1 MKRDLRLAAWLISLG
16 CVCVVVL
23 MAWQIET
30 ARQNTL
36 SNLRTHL
43 GNLSN
48 TLNTYN
54 EGLFKQSE
62 LLLLG
67 LSERIE
73 ANGADLSKLAA
84 LRPLIDR
91 QMRAMPEVDRI
102 SVLDAQGVNRYSTR
116 ERLIGLDNSRRG
128 YFIHH
133 RDQTDQDVFIG
144 QAIHSPV
151 DDQWGITV
159 TRRFED
165 AQGRF
170 AGVVVL
176 VIDVMDFLQVY
187 ADIQVGTSG
196 VISLASSEG
205 HLLVRFP
212 FRPEDVGTDVSRAPI
227 FAPPLREAP
236 AGSVDFLSNIDRV
249 HRVYAF
255 TRSQVYPLVTT
266 VAVGYDEAM
275 HGWRSQSRHS
285 LLVVLALL
293 MLLIL
298 MGRRLMGHI
307 RSRIHAEQALR
318 ESQAR
323 LLELNRTLEYI
334 AGEDTLTGLD
344 NRRRFDRNLDQQ
356 IERAHR
362 EQQPLSLV
370 ILDVDFFKGFNDLYG
385 HLAGDECL
393 KILARTIRRCVHGHA
408 DRVARYGGEEIAL
421 TLPGRDASAALVLAE
436 KIAAQVRGLGL
447 EHRGSPFGVVTV
459 SLGVASLQPGGHA
472 RRLIDE
478 ADQALYAAKAA
489 GRDQALAVDAVQA

>member
-1 MKRDLRLAAWLISLG
+1 
-16 CVCVVVL
+16 

-30 ARQNTL
+30 GRRNALNAIRIQL
-36 SNLRTHL
+36 S
-43 GNLSN
+43 NLSN

-62 LLLLG
+62 LVLLS

-73 ANGADLSKLAA
+73 ANDADLSRLAA

-91 QMRAMPEVDRI
+91 QMRAMPAVDRI
-102 SVLDAQGVNRYSTR
+102 SILDAQGVNRYSTR
-116 ERLIGLDNSRRG
+116 ERLIGLDSSKRG
-128 YFIHH
+128 FFMHH
-133 RDQTDQDVFIG
+133 RDQVDRDVFVG
-144 QAIHSPV
+144 QAILSPV
-151 DDQWGITV
+151 DDRWGITV
-159 TRRFED
+159 SRRFDD

-187 ADIQVGTSG
+187 ADIQVGKSG
-196 VISLASSEG
+196 VISLTSSEG
-205 HLLVRFP
+205 HLLVRYP
-212 FRPEDVGTDVSRAPI
+212 FRPDEVGSDVSRTPI
-227 FAPPLREAP
+227 FAMPLREAT
-236 AGSVDFLSNIDRV
+236 AGTVDFRSSDDRV
-249 HRVYAF
+249 EGVHAF
-255 TRSQVYPLVTT
+255 TRSRIYPLVTT
-266 VAVGYDEAM
+266 VTVGYDEVM
-275 HGWRSQSRHS
+275 QGWRSQSRYS

-293 MLLIL
+293 ALLIL

-436 KIAAQVRGLGL
+436 QIAAQIRGLGL
-447 EHRGSPFGVVTV
+447 PHQGSPFGVVTV

-478 ADQALYAAKAA
+478 ADRALYAAKAA

>member
-1 MKRDLRLAAWLISLG
+1 
-16 CVCVVVL
+16 

-30 ARQNTL
+30 GRRNALNAIRIQL
-36 SNLRTHL
+36 S
-43 GNLSN
+43 NLSN

-62 LLLLG
+62 LVLLS

-73 ANGADLSKLAA
+73 ANDADLSRLAA

-91 QMRAMPEVDRI
+91 QMRAMPAVDRI
-102 SVLDAQGVNRYSTR
+102 SILDAQGVNRYSTR
-116 ERLIGLDNSRRG
+116 ERLIGLDSSKRG
-128 YFIHH
+128 FFMHH
-133 RDQTDQDVFIG
+133 RDQVDRDVFVG
-144 QAIHSPV
+144 QAILSPV
-151 DDQWGITV
+151 DDRWGITV
-159 TRRFED
+159 SRRFDD

-187 ADIQVGTSG
+187 ADIQVGKSG
-196 VISLASSEG
+196 VISLTSSEG
-205 HLLVRFP
+205 HLLVRYP
-212 FRPEDVGTDVSRAPI
+212 FRPDEVGSDVSRTPI
-227 FAPPLREAP
+227 FAMPLREAT
-236 AGSVDFLSNIDRV
+236 AGTVDFRSSDDRV
-249 HRVYAF
+249 EGVHAF
-255 TRSQVYPLVTT
+255 TRSRIYPLVTT
-266 VAVGYDEAM
+266 VTVGYDEVM
-275 HGWRSQSRHS
+275 QGWRSQSRYS

-293 MLLIL
+293 ALLIL

-356 IERAHR
+356 IECAHR

-436 KIAAQVRGLGL
+436 QIAAQIRGLGL
-447 EHRGSPFGVVTV
+447 PHQGSPFGVVTV

-478 ADQALYAAKAA
+478 ADRALYAAKAA